1 MPESTI
7 RRVAVIGGGANEEHE
22 VSLASAAAVVRAVR
36 ALGLTAVPLTIDRR
50 GGWRLHDGS
59 VVPAQAVTVLAS
71 CDVAFPVLHGVDG
84 EDGAVAGL
92 LRLTRVP
99 FVGSPV
105 RAGALGMDKWVTKL
119 VAEAL
124 GIRTARGALVD
135 DRFDGARVPFDP
147 PFVVKPTTGGSSN
160 GVTVVRGPGELDA
173 AIGTAR
179 AAGGSAL
186 IEAFVS
192 GREVDIALFR
202 DRDGVLRAGSTLE
215 IAVADG
221 AVFDREQ
228 KYDGSASFT
237 LPARVSADEHAAIE
251 GAARALYDALGCAGV
266 ARFDF
271 FVTAEGVVLNEVN
284 TTPGFTERSQVPRM
298 FAATGLDYPG
308 LVAALLAAALPGAD
322 SAA

>member
-1 MPESTI
+1 MPERTI
-7 RRVAVIGGGANEEHE
+7 QRVAVIGGGANEEHD

-50 GGWRLHDGS
+50 GGWQVDDGP
-59 VVPAQAVTVLAS
+59 VAAAEAVHRLAS
-71 CDVAFPVLHGVDG
+71 CDVAFPMLHGVDG
-84 EDGAVAGL
+84 EDGAAAGL
-92 LRLTRVP
+92 LRLTGVP

-119 VAEAL
+119 VAEEL
-124 GIRTARGALVD
+124 GIRTAPGVLVD
-135 DRFDGARVPFDP
+135 GRVDAGDLHLEP

-160 GVTVVRGPGELDA
+160 GVSVVREAGQLQA
-173 AIGTAR
+173 AIESAR
-179 AAGGSAL
+179 SSGGAAL
-186 IEAFVS
+186 LEAFVA

-202 DRDGVLRAGSTLE
+202 DRDGALRAGSTLE
-215 IAVADG
+215 IAVAEG

-237 LPARVSADEHAAIE
+237 LPARITAEEHDAIDA
-251 GAARALYDALGCAGV
+251 AARTLYTALGCAGI

-284 TTPGFTERSQVPRM
+284 TAPGFTEQSQVPRM
-298 FAATGLDYPG
+298 YTAVGLDYPR
-308 LVAALLAAALPGAD
+308 LVAALLDAAI
-322 SAA
+322 AA

>member
-50 GGWRLHDGS
+50 GDWWLHDGR
-59 VVPAQAVTVLAS
+59 VVPAQAITVLAS

-92 LRLTRVP
+92 LRLTGVP

-124 GIRTARGALVD
+124 GIPTAPGALAD
-135 DRFDGARVPFDP
+135 DRFDGARLPFEP

-160 GVTVVRGPGELDA
+160 GVTVVRESGGLGA

-202 DRDGVLRAGSTLE
+202 DRDGDLRAGSTLE

-221 AVFDREQ
+221 SVFDREQ

-251 GAARALYDALGCAGV
+251 GAARALYEALGCAGV

-271 FVTAEGVVLNEVN
+271 FVTAGGVVLNEVN

-308 LVAALLAAALPGAD
+308 LVAALLAAALPGTD